1 MNRRDA
7 ARAAKENAEKTVKS
21 FTQIDDNLWSM
32 IYYNSYGLDSLLKKG
47 SASILDTVRHLQKE
61 VRAPHIAANPDH
73 GGFACST
80 FNASNPGGDSIMGRN
95 FDYKAA
101 PCAVVWTAPENGY
114 RSVGMIDT
122 TFFLYGTK
130 YHPLKSA
137 SNPRRILG
145 APYMTMDGINEK
157 GLACAILEIK
167 SKATKQETGKTPIVT
182 TVALRA
188 ALDKC
193 ANVDEALDL
202 FTSYDMRDL
211 LGINYHYQFADESG
225 NTAILEYV
233 DNKAHIIRP
242 DDNNRNLKLTNYFL
256 TPGGDNHDGRGQDR
270 YEHIDTVLK
279 EKGGIIGEDEAM
291 KLLSE
296 CVLSYRHKTLKH
308 QVITLW
314 SAVYNCKRRSLLLS
328 AGMDYSKSYTIC
340 LDRPGEVILNK

>member
-1 MNRRDA
+1 
-7 ARAAKENAEKTVKS
+7 
-21 FTQIDDNLWSM
+21 
-32 IYYNSYGLDSLLKKG
+32 
-47 SASILDTVRHLQKE
+47 
-61 VRAPHIAANPDH
+61 
-73 GGFACST
+73 
-80 FNASNPGGDSIMGRN
+80 
-95 FDYKAA
+95 
-101 PCAVVWTAPENGY
+101 
-114 RSVGMIDT
+114 
-122 TFFLYGTK
+122 
-130 YHPLKSA
+130 
-137 SNPRRILG
+137 
-145 APYMTMDGINEK
+145 
-157 GLACAILEIK
+157 
-167 SKATKQETGKTPIVT
+167 
-182 TVALRA
+182 
-188 ALDKC
+188 
-193 ANVDEALDL
+193 
-202 FTSYDMRDL
+202 MRDL

-314 SAVYNCKRRSLLLS
+314 SAVYNCKKLSLLLS
-328 AGMDYSKSYTIC
+328 AGMDYSKSYTIS